1 MESESVPLRLEPQAQ
16 LRPEPAPEPKAQTTL
31 SDWQNKLLPRVVIA
45 LVVLGVVF
53 FVGAFVNYAT
63 LTAQLNVDDTALETT
78 LQQMTVQHVSQDF
91 QESYA
96 RIALEDRVLR
106 HRYRMNTAAIESRA
120 WTRLM
125 GFVTG
130 MVMVLTGC
138 LFIVARLQD
147 AFEASG
153 KAAAGEGA
161 LKTNSPGLVLAVVG
175 AGLIATSL
183 VVKTEVRDTDAAVY
197 LPRLVEYSVPAA
209 AVAPAASSASGASA
223 AP

>member
-1 MESESVPLRLEPQAQ
+1 MDSQSIPLRLEPQAP
-16 LRPEPAPEPKAQTTL
+16 LRPEPEPASPTTL
-31 SDWQNKLLPRVVIA
+31 TVWQDTLLPRVVIA

-78 LQQMTVQHVSQDF
+78 IEKLTVQHVPQDF

-153 KAAAGEGA
+153 KAPAGEGA
-161 LKTNSPGLVLAVVG
+161 LRTNSPGLVLAVVG

-197 LPRLVEYSVPAA
+197 LPRLVEYSVPGVP
-209 AVAPAASSASGASA
+209 VAPAASSASGASA

>member
-1 MESESVPLRLEPQAQ
+1 MQSDPIQPK
-16 LRPEPAPEPKAQTTL
+16 PKPEPKPWLEAWQTR
-31 SDWQNKLLPRVVIA
+31 LLPMVVVT

-53 FVGAFVNYAT
+53 FVGAFWNYGT
-63 LTAQLNVDDTALETT
+63 LTAQLNVEEPALETVI
-78 LQQMTVQHVSQDF
+78 QQMTVQHVSQDF
-91 QESYA
+91 QENYA

-138 LFIVARLQD
+138 LFIVARLED

-153 KAAAGEGA
+153 RAPSGEGS
-161 LKTNSPGLVLAVVG
+161 LRTNSPGLVLCVAG
-175 AGLIATSL
+175 AALIATSL

-197 LPRLVEYSVPAA
+197 LPRLVEYSVPVA
-209 AVAPAASSASGASA
+209 AVAPAASSASGASSA
-223 AP
+223 GAP